1 MDLVC
6 LIITSEIRLNIAA
19 IICIKIFHLEIT
31 KLHICWFD
39 KTSISNLIS

>member
-1 MDLVC
+1 MDSIC
-6 LIITSEIRLNIAA
+6 FTITFAA
-19 IICIKIFHLEIT
+19 IICIKILHLEIT